1 MKNTLRPKSH
11 NRSNPHKRQGI
22 KAEQITFAI
31 ACLILGAIISLVLL
45 AWATEGD
52 APPVLSVQT
61 QLGEVRSAEGQFYVP
76 YQVTNTGGKTAESV
90 QIVGE
95 LQINGMTE
103 SGDQTIDFLS
113 RDEVEEGEFLFS
125 RDPRQGE
132 LSIRVA
138 SYKLP

>member
-1 MKNTLRPKSH
+1 MKNTVRSKS
-11 NRSNPHKRQGI
+11 RSRQGI

-61 QLGEVRSAEGQFYVP
+61 QLGDVRSAEGQFYVP

-90 QIVGE
+90 QVMGE
-95 LQINGMTE
+95 LQINGITE

-113 RDEVEEGEFLFS
+113 KNEVEEGAFMFS
-125 RDPRQGE
+125 RDPRQGN